1 MVFEFDDSIGR
12 NARMKV
18 LGVGGAGSN
27 AVNRMIDEKLDN
39 VEFITVNTDLQA
51 LQESN
56 SHIKIQIGKEL
67 TRGLGAGAR
76 PEIGRQAIAESEEE
90 IRAAIDGADLVF
102 VTAGMGG
109 GTGTGAAPVI
119 GRMAREMEALCIAIV
134 TRPFHFEG
142 KKRMRHAELGLRELR
157 SSVDTM
163 IVVPNERLL
172 AVVGR
177 DTTFR
182 EALKQADEVLLHA
195 TQGISDLI
203 SVTGEVNVDFAD
215 VRTVMSNRGAAL
227 MGTGSASGEDR
238 AVDAAQQA
246 ICSPLLDNISI
257 NGAVGVLVNITGGLD
272 LTIDEVVTINSI
284 IQESAGEE
292 GEMIFGVVHEPQLEG
307 LVRVTVIAT
316 GFGEPVEEDESILAS
331 ATFAEAAPEGI
342 VIGSRYE
349 GPRLVE
355 EKVDAEEQV
364 DSEIY
369 EDVFGDV
376 RDERDESSE
385 DLEIPTFIRRQMD

>member
-1 MVFEFDDSIGR
+1 
-12 NARMKV
+12 
-18 LGVGGAGSN
+18 
-27 AVNRMIDEKLDN
+27 
-39 VEFITVNTDLQA
+39 
-51 LQESN
+51 
-56 SHIKIQIGKEL
+56 
-67 TRGLGAGAR
+67 
-76 PEIGRQAIAESEEE
+76 
-90 IRAAIDGADLVF
+90 
-102 VTAGMGG
+102 MGG

-119 GRMAREMEALCIAIV
+119 GQMAREMDALCIAIV

-142 KKRMRHAELGLRELR
+142 KKRMRHAEMGLRELR

-257 NGAVGVLVNITGGLD
+257 NGAIGVLVNITGGLD
-272 LTIDEVVTINSI
+272 LTIDEVITINSI
-284 IQESAGEE
+284 IQEAAGEE

-355 EKVDAEEQV
+355 EQASSEEQADSEEQV

-369 EDVFGDV
+369 EDAFGDV
-376 RDERDESSE
+376 WDERDASSE